1 MQIAKLA
8 MQPLRVSEREGVHV
22 MCVCG
27 GVCVFIA
34 YSYSICI
41 SMAKNIKW

>member
-22 MCVCG
+22 MCVCV
-27 GVCVFIA
+27 GVCVCLLRIVTVFASLWLKI
-34 YSYSICI
+34 
-41 SMAKNIKW
+41 